1 MLLSSRARSSE
12 VTRRARGT
20 DAHGD
25 DAAGTPSALDRTL
38 WRMRR
43 ATACTCSFMCPHPTP
58 AGERSDSICGATD
71 RCSQLI
77 NNPKNVVDEMI
88 DGVTLNP
95 DLQRIEGDNVVVRAK
110 IDKSKVALISGG
122 GSGHEPSHAGWV
134 GAGMLTAAVAG
145 PVFASPAS
153 NSVLAAIMH
162 VTGSGGCLVIV
173 KNYTGDRL
181 WFGLACEQVRS
192 SPVAAGTSGT
202 PSRRSSKPAP
212 AARAP
217 RAAAPLA
224 DRTHSLCVFTTAT
237 RHHHCGRRPRPP
249 ASKLSSWWWATTAR
263 SPTEGWASPA
273 DAASLAPSSCIRSQ
287 ALRPRRE

>member
-1 MLLSSRARSSE
+1 
-12 VTRRARGT
+12 
-20 DAHGD
+20 
-25 DAAGTPSALDRTL
+25 
-38 WRMRR
+38 
-43 ATACTCSFMCPHPTP
+43 
-58 AGERSDSICGATD
+58 
-71 RCSQLI
+71 
-77 NNPKNVVDEMI
+77 
-88 DGVTLNP
+88 
-95 DLQRIEGDNVVVRAK
+95 
-110 IDKSKVALISGG
+110 
-122 GSGHEPSHAGWV
+122 
-134 GAGMLTAAVAG
+134 
-145 PVFASPAS
+145 VFASPAS

-192 SPVAAGTSGT
+192 SPVAADTSGT
-202 PSRRSSKPAP
+202 TSRRSSKPAP

-287 ALRPRRE
+287 ALRPRRLRLQGLWPKSGQWLGVQPRPQRRPATAVTPVKTAACRKSPHVRAAG